1 MKFLITGG
9 AGFIGSA
16 VIRYLI
22 KDTNHQVLNFDKLTY
37 ASNLKSVASISNDN
51 RYRFVKGDI
60 CDFKLVS
67 KVFFEFKPNIVM
79 HLAAETHVDRS
90 INDPSDFIKSNIIGT
105 SVMLQVALDYW
116 RKLPYKF
123 MNNTKSAKNNEA
135 IKFHNKKSI
144 NPNKNSF
151 RFHHISTD
159 EVYGSITNGS
169 WDENFPLSPNSPYA
183 ASKASADLLC
193 QAFRITHNLDIAI
206 TRCANN
212 YGSHQSVEK
221 FIPKIISSALANKK
235 IPVYGDGS
243 NFREWLHVKDHVSA
257 IYAVSQK
264 EISDQ
269 NYIFNIGGTASTN
282 LELSKKVLMILG
294 KPDTLIKFVEDRKG
308 HDLRYSVD
316 WTKINREL
324 GYVPR
329 VKFEDGLRETIQW
342 YRDNEAWW
350 KPLKNR

>member
-1 MKFLITGG
+1 MTILVTGG
-9 AGFIGSA
+9 LGFIGSHFA
-16 VIRYLI
+16 RMALSKGNKVIIL
-22 KDTNHQVLNFDKLTY
+22 DKFTY
-37 ASNLKSVASISNDN
+37 ASNSRNVEDYRSDLMAIEKIDIAVAKDLQSIFKK
-51 RYRFVKGDI
+51 YPDI
-60 CDFKLVS
+60 SRVINF
-67 KVFFEFKPNIVM
+67 
-79 HLAAETHVDRS
+79 AAESHVDRS
-90 INDPSDFIKSNIIGT
+90 ISDAQPFIQSNIVGVSNLLEILRRGGFQR
-105 SVMLQVALDYW
+105 LIQV
-116 RKLPYKF
+116 
-123 MNNTKSAKNNEA
+123 
-135 IKFHNKKSI
+135 
-144 NPNKNSF
+144 
-151 RFHHISTD
+151 STD
-159 EVYGSITNGS
+159 EVYGSIESGS
-169 WDENFPLSPNSPYA
+169 WDESNALQPRSPYS

-308 HDLRYSVD
+308 HDYRYSVNDSHIKTELHWTPSTDFESGLVETVD
-316 WTKINREL
+316 WYKQN
-324 GYVPR
+324 PDW
-329 VKFEDGLRETIQW
+329 VKSSEEKVQ
-342 YRDNEAWW
+342 A
-350 KPLKNR
+350 